1 MNKDSQSK
9 KYLLTLNNSQEK
21 GITHA
26 VIIKTLED
34 NFKSLIYYCMSDEVG
49 GETKIF
55 HTHVYLLFSSATRFS
70 TVKNQFPTA
79 HIDRSRGTS
88 KENRD
93 YVFKSGKWKDTAKSE
108 TNLPETHIEWGELPE
123 ERQGTRTDLVNLYAS
138 IKEGKTNA
146 DILEENPQHLILLNH
161 IDRTRKTVLEEKY
174 RKVWR
179 DVKTTYI
186 FGETGLGKTRCVMD
200 HYGYP
205 NVYRVTDYKHPFDSY
220 NQQPVLLFDEYS
232 GQLIIQNMLNY
243 TDGYPLELPCRYSN
257 KQACFERV
265 FIISNLPLS
274 KQYEE
279 IQSGEPAVWE
289 AFLRR
294 INYIYE
300 FVDTENCMVY
310 GKEQRDDYTKIY
322 RSDDLLPIDN
332 VTDVSAPDIKPK
344 QSLTSLY
351 NLALSE

>member
-1 MNKDSQSK
+1 MPDCQSR

-49 GETKIF
+49 GETKTF
-55 HTHVYLLFSSATRFS
+55 HTHLYLLFSSATRFS

-93 YVFKSGKWKDTAKSE
+93 YVFKTGNKWKGTAKSE
-108 TNLPETHIEWGELPE
+108 TNLPETHFEWGELPE

-138 IKEGKTNA
+138 IKDGKSNA

-179 DVKTTYI
+179 EVKTTYI
-186 FGETGLGKTRCVMD
+186 FGETGLGKTRCIMD
-200 HYGYP
+200 HYGYQ

-220 NQQPVLLFDEYS
+220 NQQPVLLLDEFS
-232 GQLIIQNMLNY
+232 SNFQIQNLLPY
-243 TDGYPLELPCRYSN
+243 FEGYPLELPCRYSN
-257 KQACFERV
+257 KQACFDKV
-265 FIISNLPLS
+265 FIISNLPIS
-274 KQYEE
+274 KQYED
-279 IQSGEPAVWE
+279 IQSSEPAVWE

-322 RSDDLLPIDN
+322 RVDTLLSIDN
-332 VTDVSAPDIKPK
+332 VTAASTPDIKPNTYTK
-344 QSLTSLY
+344 MFNPT
-351 NLALSE
+351 LSE